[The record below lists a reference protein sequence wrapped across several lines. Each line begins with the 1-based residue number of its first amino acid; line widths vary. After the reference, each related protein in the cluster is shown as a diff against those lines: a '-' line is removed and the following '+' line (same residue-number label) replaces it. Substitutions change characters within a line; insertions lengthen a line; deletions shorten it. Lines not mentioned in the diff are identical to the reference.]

1 MTKIA
6 YEVVEHDGGWT
17 YKVGDV
23 FTDTYPTHEAAS
35 LAAKAAATEHGLAG
49 DTTVISFEDADGR
62 WHEETAPG
70 DDRPEIEV
78 KDEG

>member
-1 MTKIA
+1 MTRIA

-23 FTDTYPTHEAAS
+23 FTETYRTHEEAS
-35 LAAKAAATEHGLAG
+35 AAAKAAAAEHALSG
-49 DTTVISFEDADGR
+49 DTTPISFEDADGR
-62 WHEETAPG
+62 WHEETAQG

-78 KDEG
+78 RDA